1 MNSLS
6 KDQIKDRLLKRAAK
20 QWGYSDVELENV
32 FDPIVNLLFDV
43 CAKELEKFP
52 TKSIPAEEGLQNGWS
67 ISLHQQH
74 RQKQH
79 RQEPL

>member
-1 MNSLS
+1 MNPLS

-43 CAKELEKFP
+43 CAKE
-52 TKSIPAEEGLQNGWS
+52 INGKMMNNKRLNFF
-67 ISLHQQH
+67 I
-74 RQKQH
+74 RY
-79 RQEPL
+79 